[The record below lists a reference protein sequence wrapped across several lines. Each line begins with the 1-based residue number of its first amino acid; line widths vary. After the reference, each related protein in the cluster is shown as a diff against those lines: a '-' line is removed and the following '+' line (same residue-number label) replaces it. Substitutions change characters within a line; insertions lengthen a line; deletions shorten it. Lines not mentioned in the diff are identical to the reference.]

1 MLEYKGKK
9 KFVMV
14 VLDTESPVDMESVK
28 EAWEFAESLKVPNP
42 VKELQEVDDSLWG
55 GIVTSLSVKGGIMKV
70 LPRIWEDEKEVT
82 VRLTLGEWSAI
93 LESYLLSV
101 KKEAESLS
109 KELKKLVSAYAK
121 TASMSKMAKGIAEKL
136 GSLE

>member
-14 VLDTESPVDMESVK
+14 VLDTESPIDMESVK

-42 VKELQEVDDSLWG
+42 VKELQEVDDSLWE
-55 GIVTSLSVKGGIMKV
+55 GIITSLSVKGGIMKV

-82 VRLTLGEWSAI
+82 VRLTLDEWSVI
-93 LESYLLSV
+93 LESYLFSV

-109 KELKKLVSAYAK
+109 KELKKLVSVYAK
-121 TASMSKMAKGIAEKL
+121 TSSMSKMAKGIAEKL
-136 GSLE
+136 GTSE